1 MNKSSKNKKKNER
14 STKKIFL
21 ILLLISQYIIF
32 LKIKI
37 HHPHHHYHHY
47 HHPHLHKHYHHYHF
61 PLNKSVSLPPKIKNI
76 TIPEH
81 HKENK
86 AKLNS
91 TSKPKISIV
100 LPIYNKED
108 DIKRSIGCLQNQ
120 TLKDI
125 EIIAVNDFSKDNT
138 YNILKN
144 LSLNDKRIKIVNN
157 TKNSGLLYTRAMG
170 IIHSKGDYII
180 NLEPD
185 DLLSNETDL
194 EYLYSNT
201 NNSQIDLINYNGFE
215 ISSDG
220 YKKEQVY
227 CTLYDEILY
236 KTKLFDHFSRSPD
249 FFIWNKMVKREI
261 FLKAFDD
268 YKHIIDRVYCN
279 YAEDEIWSG
288 LVNKYANS
296 KRCLKRN
303 VYLYIRNSNSLT
315 MRRNN
320 ELYCD
325 NLLQWNEMFVFK
337 VFSEKKEMAKAQTIR
352 FLDLIRDTYDYFNSI
367 KSNKLLT
374 EKYIKHLKSIKKEF
388 IDDNLILDKINYL
401 LDAFIPLINTNKK
414 TIR

>member
-1 MNKSSKNKKKNER
+1 
-14 STKKIFL
+14 
-21 ILLLISQYIIF
+21 
-32 LKIKI
+32 
-37 HHPHHHYHHY
+37 
-47 HHPHLHKHYHHYHF
+47 
-61 PLNKSVSLPPKIKNI
+61 
-76 TIPEH
+76 
-81 HKENK
+81 
-86 AKLNS
+86 
-91 TSKPKISIV
+91 
-100 LPIYNKED
+100 
-108 DIKRSIGCLQNQ
+108 
-120 TLKDI
+120 
-125 EIIAVNDFSKDNT
+125 
-138 YNILKN
+138 
-144 LSLNDKRIKIVNN
+144 
-157 TKNSGLLYTRAMG
+157 MG

-215 ISSDG
+215 ISSYG

-388 IDDNLILDKINYL
+388 SDDNLILDKINYL